1 MATKLLYPQSP
12 RVPLQTLTIGNIF
25 ATQFHPEKSGLAG
38 LNLLERFLKSD
49 PLVVLQPRHQID
61 IKYPPDLLTRRIIAC
76 LDVRSNDN
84 GDLVVTKGDQYDVR
98 EKGEGGQV
106 RNLGKPV
113 QLAERYFLE
122 GADEITFLNITSF
135 RDCPLEDTPMLAVL
149 RAASETV
156 FVPLTIGGGIRDIKQ
171 PDGSIVKAID
181 VAGEY
186 FRSGADKVSIGSD
199 AVYIAEKYC
208 KGESLE
214 GNAITAISNVYGA
227 QAVVISVDPKRVY
240 VADPK
245 ETLHNTTK
253 TAKIGPKGEE
263 YWYIKV

>member
-1 MATKLLYPQSP
+1 M
-12 RVPLQTLTIGNIF
+12 
-25 ATQFHPEKSGLAG
+25 AG

-49 PLVVLQPRHQID
+49 PKVVLDARKQVD
-61 IKYPPDLLTRRIIAC
+61 IKYPVDLLTRRIIAC

-113 QLAERYFLE
+113 LLAERYFLE

-135 RDCPLEDTPMLAVL
+135 RDCPLKDTPMLAVL
-149 RAASETV
+149 KAASETV
-156 FVPLTIGGGIRDIKQ
+156 FVPLTIGGGIKDSTQ
-171 PDGSIVKAID
+171 PDGTVVKAID

-199 AVYIAEKYC
+199 AVYIAERYC
-208 KGESLE
+208 KGESVE
-214 GNAITAISNVYGA
+214 GNAITAISTVYGA

-240 VADPK
+240 VSSPN
-245 ETLHNTTK
+245 ETFHNTTK
-253 TAKIGPKGEE
+253 TVKLGPMGEE
-263 YWYIKV
+263 YWYVIS